1 MKKYQLRRKSML
13 RRDRQKRKRLELIDL
28 HSGLNPIKSL
38 LFWSFF
44 SQNLLDVI
52 TGSLICSFLYLL
64 LVLAQNLLFCVRWDV
79 HDLYLGRRQL
89 HGSISR
95 SKSWNQKQ
103 SNIRLFKKN
112 NNKLSLQAEFSGRS
126 IWRVE
131 KKEYNMKEE
140 TVQSIKKLMRGESKT
155 SLTAPL
161 GPVVRRLIT
170 AYPRVKINPGFF
182 FFYLKAFSRTI
193 FSVIFKS
200 IQSTTCWQKEWL
212 RALSKSQN

>member
-13 RRDRQKRKRLELIDL
+13 RRDRQKRKRLELIGL
-28 HSGLNPIKSL
+28 HSSLNPIKSL
-38 LFWSFF
+38 LFCSFF

-103 SNIRLFKKN
+103 SNIRLFKKIIIISFHCRRSLVAD
-112 NNKLSLQAEFSGRS
+112 LSDGWRKRS
-126 IWRVE
+126 ITW
-131 KKEYNMKEE
+131 KKIRY
-140 TVQSIKKLMRGESKT
+140 
-155 SLTAPL
+155 
-161 GPVVRRLIT
+161 
-170 AYPRVKINPGFF
+170 
-182 FFYLKAFSRTI
+182 
-193 FSVIFKS
+193 
-200 IQSTTCWQKEWL
+200 
-212 RALSKSQN
+212 SQ